1 MLQQHSLQVP
11 LIFIDDV
18 TCVAD
23 SITIN
28 RGSSLEQ
35 PSKLELAN
43 GSSIQTHGPGLSISF
58 TTQQNIA
65 STLFDNS
72 ATVVPVFICFEDKVL
87 EIHDAEIRSYEV
99 TNVDCDVELEA
110 VGETVVSLESFK

>member
-23 SITIN
+23 SITIK

-43 GSSIQTHGPGLSISF
+43 GSWTQTHGPGLSISF
-58 TTQQNIA
+58 TTQQNVA
-65 STLFDNS
+65 SALFDKKDV
-72 ATVVPVFICFEDKVL
+72 TVPLFICFEDEVL
-87 EIHDAEIRSYEV
+87 EIHEAFIAHCEIAHGECEV
-99 TNVDCDVELEA
+99 EVEA
-110 VGETVVSLESFK
+110 TGETVVSLESFK